1 MSDNPIDPL
10 DAVNRLTSAGMPRA
24 QAEVHAEFISQ
35 LCHFQPGKPVTQGFL
50 VSQLRQFRN
59 ELIRELKLA
68 TKTDSSGIG
77 ALSK

>member
-1 MSDNPIDPL
+1 MSDIPIDPL

-59 ELIRELKLA
+59 ELIRELKP
-68 TKTDSSGIG
+68 SRG
-77 ALSK
+77 ADPSAKGH